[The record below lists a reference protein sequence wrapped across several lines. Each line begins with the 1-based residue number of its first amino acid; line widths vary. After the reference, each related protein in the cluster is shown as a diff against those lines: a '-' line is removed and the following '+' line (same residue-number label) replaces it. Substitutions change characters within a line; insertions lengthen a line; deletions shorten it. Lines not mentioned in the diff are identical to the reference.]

1 MHRNFYLRTTPSKG
15 EIIMNE
21 KMVQNVIDYAKKLS
35 AEGLA
40 SENASI
46 TFRHDNELYTTKQ
59 GVDFAKIT
67 ADDVF
72 FVDLDVFDSNK
83 PNDDTAKKLAGD
95 IYALNLV
102 ADADAIIRIDT
113 YYTLVCAEKGKSI
126 PPVLDDMSQILGVK
140 IKCSASSEPKDLVKA
155 LAGKRACLIKGEGA
169 LTVGRSLDEAFTA
182 AMVMEKACR
191 TRVRV
196 TALGGSHNLGFLD
209 ANLQHLI
216 YKIKYSKKNQAAKIA
231 KEQEE
236 A

>member
-1 MHRNFYLRTTPSKG
+1 
-15 EIIMNE
+15 MNE

-35 AEGLA
+35 EEGLA

-46 TFRHDNELYTTKQ
+46 TFRHENELYTTKQ
-59 GVDFAKIT
+59 GVDFANLT
-67 ADDVF
+67 ADDVLF
-72 FVDLDVFDSNK
+72 ADLDVFDPDK
-83 PNDDTAKKLAGD
+83 LDDRTAKKLGGD
-95 IYALNLV
+95 VYALNLV
-102 ADADAIIRIDT
+102 DGADAVIRIDT
-113 YYTLVCAEKGKSI
+113 DYTLACAEKGKSV

-140 IKCSASSEPKDLVKA
+140 IKCAASSAPKDLVKA

-191 TRVRV
+191 THVRV
-196 TALGGSHNLGFLD
+196 TARGGSHNLGFLD
-209 ANLQHLI
+209 ANLQHFI
-216 YKIKYSKKNQAAKIA
+216 YKIKYSKTNQAAKIA

>member
-1 MHRNFYLRTTPSKG
+1 
-15 EIIMNE
+15 MNE

-35 AEGLA
+35 SEGLA

-46 TFRHDNELYTTKQ
+46 TFRHENEFYTTKQ
-59 GVDFAKIT
+59 GVDFANLT
-67 ADDVF
+67 ADDVLF
-72 FVDLDVFDSNK
+72 ADLDVFDPDK
-83 PNDDTAKKLAGD
+83 LDDRTAKKLGGD
-95 IYALNLV
+95 VYALNLV
-102 ADADAIIRIDT
+102 DGADAVIRIDT
-113 YYTLVCAEKGKSI
+113 DYTLACAEKGKSV

-140 IKCSASSEPKDLVKA
+140 IKCAVSSRPQDLVKA
-155 LAGKRACLIKGEGA
+155 LAGKRACLIKSEGA

-191 TRVRV
+191 THVRV

-209 ANLQHLI
+209 ANLQHFI
-216 YKIKYSKKNQAAKIA
+216 YKIKYSKTNQAAKIA